1 MSAAQETTDRQGML
15 SPLLKQSSGVVAE
28 RGEGAY
34 LFDRDG
40 TRYLDFTSGIGV
52 TATGHA
58 HPKVVAAIKAQAD
71 KLLHGQYAIVRHPG
85 IMELA
90 ERLGAYM
97 PGPID
102 ALFFSNAGTE
112 ACEAALRLARHA
124 TGRPN
129 IIVFHGGFHGRTMG
143 SLSMTTSSVGLRAG
157 LQPMMGGVVVAP
169 FPNTYRYGWDEEAAT
184 DFCLRELD
192 YIFATY
198 STPAETAGVFI
209 EPVQGESGYVPA
221 NTRFMQGLRE
231 RCDQHDMLMIL
242 DEVQAGYGRTGRF
255 WAHSHFEVQPDVVVT
270 AKGLASGMPLSGVGA
285 PSELMERGWAGSQGG
300 TYGGNAVACAAALAT
315 LDVIEEE
322 GLVHNAAEQGA
333 YLKQRLKEVQAEFPE
348 VADVRG
354 MGLMIGTEMVD
365 AEGRPDGDRAA
376 RILKAMEKRKVLMIR
391 CGAFGGQVVRWLPPL
406 IVSRQQVD
414 TAVDTFIEALRET
427 A

>member
-1 MSAAQETTDRQGML
+1 MSAAQDTGGRHGML

-34 LFDRDG
+34 IFDRDG

-58 HPKVVAAIKAQAD
+58 HPKVVAAIKAQAE
-71 KLLHGQYAIVRHPG
+71 KLLHGQYAIVRHPA
-85 IMELA
+85 IVELA
-90 ERLGAYM
+90 DRLGERM
-97 PGPID
+97 PGDID
-102 ALFFSNAGTE
+102 SIFFSNAGTE

-169 FPNTYRYGWDEEAAT
+169 FPNAYRYGWDEEAAAE
-184 DFCLRELD
+184 FCLRELD

-198 STPAETAGVFI
+198 SNPCETAGVFI

-231 RCDQHDMLMIL
+231 RCDEHNMVMIM
-242 DEVQAGYGRTGRF
+242 DEVQSGYGRTGRF
-255 WAHSHFEVQPDVVVT
+255 WAHSHFDVQPDIVVT

-285 PSELMERGWAGSQGG
+285 PAALMEKGWPGSQGG

-315 LDVIEEE
+315 LDVIDDE
-322 GLVHNAAEQGA
+322 GLVENAGEQGA
-333 YLKQRLKEVQAEFPE
+333 YLMQRLKEVQQDFPE

-365 AEGRPDGDRAA
+365 EAGKPDGDRAA

-406 IVSRQQVD
+406 IVSREQVD
-414 TAVDTFIEALRET
+414 TAVDAFIEALRET